1 MPSKK
6 KTAKKKAP
14 AKKAVLKK
22 KVAPKKK
29 AVVSKKKMVAKKKI
43 VAKKKPAAKKKV
55 VAKKK
60 VATKKKLP
68 AKKKTVAKKAPV
80 AKKKAAI
87 KKKAVAKK
95 VVAPKKKVEV
105 KKKVTAKK
113 VEVKKKVTTKK
124 VAKAKKKKTARKK
137 MTPKQIAERKEARL
151 QAEREAAAIRVQAV
165 AEAAAAKKKKMAV
178 IIDKNIK
185 LSPFVK
191 LQQQKLLALR
201 DALIGQMSG
210 MARDTLR
217 APASGGDSSAFGMHQ
232 ADAGSDAYDRDF
244 VLNLLSQEQD
254 AFHEV
259 EEALTRIARGVYG
272 LCEISGKKIPQ
283 PRLLAIPFARYT
295 VACQEE
301 LEKQEEQGQ
310 VRQPVGPLFGNS
322 DTEGVAKDVPK
333 PTSR

>member
-6 KTAKKKAP
+6 KTAKKKTP

-22 KVAPKKK
+22 KV
-29 AVVSKKKMVAKKKI
+29 
-43 VAKKKPAAKKKV
+43 

-60 VATKKKLP
+60 VTTKKKLP
-68 AKKKTVAKKAPV
+68 AKKKAAAKKAPV
-80 AKKKAAI
+80 AKKKVAI
-87 KKKAVAKK
+87 KKTAVAKKVASPKKKAVAKK
-95 VVAPKKKVEV
+95 VEV
-105 KKKVTAKK
+105 KKK
-113 VEVKKKVTTKK
+113 TTVKK
-124 VAKAKKKKTARKK
+124 VAKTKKKKTARKK

-178 IIDKNIK
+178 TIDKNVK

-191 LQQQKLLALR
+191 QQQQKLLALR
-201 DALIGQMSG
+201 DDLIGQMSG

-259 EEALTRIARGVYG
+259 EEAISRVQRGVYG

-283 PRLLAIPFARYT
+283 PRLQAIPFARYT

-322 DTEGVAKDVPK
+322 DAEGAVKDVPK
-333 PTSR
+333 PADR